1 MQKVKRI
8 AGQLQS
14 LEIKQIKTTSV
25 VGLDTSIKVFLGFLP
40 TIYMYS
46 ICNNSA
52 GFCRRVAAVWWRD
65 TRSPRL
71 RT

>member
-40 TIYMYS
+40 TLYMYM
-46 ICNNSA
+46 
-52 GFCRRVAAVWWRD
+52 
-65 TRSPRL
+65 
-71 RT
+71 